1 MRSRNRT
8 DGVAAALAIVI
19 AGSLAIGSAGA
30 TEDGPGGLFDASA
43 DGGVLLLVGEPERDA
58 LAASLED
65 AGRNWPSL
73 AGALRALDGEMRD
86 ACAYLIAGMPH
97 LDRLEMTTEAL
108 VEHVEYA
115 YRARSEMPYGV
126 PGEMFRPYILTYRIE
141 EEPVDPWRKE
151 LFERFSQAAL
161 DAGAVDGTAR
171 AINEA
176 IAAAVVER
184 EREFFGPRQSP
195 LMTLRSGR
203 GTGTEVSILAC
214 AALKAVGIPSRQ
226 ASVAALG
233 AEDGGA
239 SWIEFY
245 DGERWLPLYPLAPE
259 AFGDSSYLE
268 REYWDNV
275 TVVSTSSAFERIL
288 VTEGYTETGTIDLT
302 FASGGEPAAGYE
314 HFSISVLNEGA
325 LVPLDALE
333 AVADDEGRF
342 VATVGDGQYVVQ
354 AGTRDA
360 DGNAFVMMRHVI
372 VAPGAT
378 KPLGFD
384 VSPGDRGLRITP
396 ELKRRF
402 EFALRAWVAF
412 DLETE
417 PSIRM
422 LPLIASAFLRA
433 GPIVEV
439 TYTYMGEHPERAEEA
454 RPTLGPLAKIR
465 VVRGSE
471 DWYYVGDGGAHA
483 RIKNG
488 GADTPVVRLFGPSG
502 RLLFHSEGYDL
513 NIEREI
519 SIAIEGFM
527 RETIGN

>member
-1 MRSRNRT
+1 MT
-8 DGVAAALAIVI
+8 GGFATLD
-19 AGSLAIGSAGA
+19 AGA
-30 TEDGPGGLFDASA
+30 AEDATVGFFDATA
-43 DGGVLLLVGEPERDA
+43 DRDVLLLVDASERDE

-65 AGRNWPSL
+65 AGRNWRSL
-73 AGALRALDGEMRD
+73 ADALRALDGEMRD
-86 ACAYLIAGMPH
+86 ACADLIVGMPH
-97 LDRLEMTTEAL
+97 LDRLEMTAETL

-115 YRARSEMPYGV
+115 YRARSEMPYDV
-126 PGEMFRPYILTYRIE
+126 PEEMFGPYILTYRIE

-161 DAGAVDGTAR
+161 DAGTPGGAAE

-176 IAAAVVER
+176 IADAVVER

-195 LMTLRSGR
+195 FLTLRSGR
-203 GTGTEVSILAC
+203 GTGADVSILAC

-245 DGERWLPLYPLAPE
+245 DGETWLPLYPLVPE
-259 AFGDSSYLE
+259 AFGDPSHLE
-268 REYWDNV
+268 REHWDNV
-275 TVVSTSSAFERIL
+275 TVVSTRSAFERVL

-302 FASGGEPAAGYE
+302 LASDGEPAAGYE

-342 VATVGDGQYVVQ
+342 VATVGDGRYVVQ

-360 DGNAFVMMRHVI
+360 DGNAFVMMRHVV

-378 KPLGFD
+378 KRLGFD
-384 VSPGDRGLRITP
+384 VSSGDRGMRITD
-396 ELKRRF
+396 EIRKRF
-402 EFALRAWVAF
+402 EFATHAWVAF

-422 LPLIASAFLRA
+422 LPLIASAFLRL

-439 TYTYMGEHPERAEEA
+439 TYAYMGEHPERVEEA
-454 RPTLGPLAKIR
+454 RATLGPLAKIR
-465 VVRGSE
+465 VVPE
-471 DWYYVGDGGAHA
+471 PDDWYYVGANGARF

-488 GADTPVVRLFGPSG
+488 GADTPVVLLFGPS
-502 RLLFHSEGYDL
+502 RELLLRSEGYDL

-519 SIAIEGFM
+519 SAAVEGFI